1 MEDKFGSV
9 GTWFSTRWFE
19 PDTLRAFDWEAPI
32 WLYVIPV
39 AILILLLRWFI
50 LYHFSKKLPVALN
63 KKDIK
68 SDPISL
74 LRFVPPILFTL
85 SLILILVA
93 LARPQSTNEQVE
105 QWSEGI
111 DIMMVIDISQSME
124 LQDFEPNRLEAAK
137 EVARNFVEGRFQDRI
152 GLVVFSGDAYSRSP
166 LTTDYDLLN
175 TYIDEIQF
183 DLIESRGTAIGS
195 SIAVATNRLRESN
208 SNSRVM
214 ILLSDGENTAG
225 NIDPL
230 TAAKLAQ
237 AYNIKIYTI
246 GIGREGRVPFG
257 RDHFGRVRYVENN
270 LDETTLREIAKIGNG
285 NFYRV
290 TDKSALEQ
298 VFSQIDE
305 LEKADIKESRYKDTT
320 DFYLAYLKWALV
332 FLLLWLFFKSTFMTS
347 AISD

>member
-1 MEDKFGSV
+1 MDN
-9 GTWFSTRWFE
+9 WFSTRWFKPE
-19 PDTLRAFDWEAPI
+19 VLKSFDWEAPI
-32 WLYVIPV
+32 WFYLIP
-39 AILILLLRWFI
+39 AILIILLLRWLI
-50 LYHFSKKLPVALN
+50 LMRFSKKLPVALT

-68 SDPISL
+68 SDPISI
-74 LRFVPPILFTL
+74 LRFIPPLLFAL
-85 SLILILVA
+85 GLVLIVVA

-111 DIMMVIDISQSME
+111 DIMLVIDISQSME

-137 EVARNFVEGRFQDRI
+137 DVARNFVSGRFQDRI

-166 LTTDYDLLN
+166 LTTDYDLLY
-175 TYIDEIQF
+175 TYIDDIQF

-195 SIAVATNRLRESN
+195 SIAVATNRLRESD

-225 NIDPL
+225 NIEPV

-246 GIGREGRVPFG
+246 GIGKEGKVPFG

-270 LDETTLREIAKIGNG
+270 LDETTLREIAKIGKG

-290 TDKSALEQ
+290 TEKSALEQ
-298 VFSQIDE
+298 VFSQIDK

-320 DFYLAYLKWALV
+320 DFYLMYLKWAVV
-332 FLLLWLFFKSTFMTS
+332 FFLLWLMLKSTFITG
-347 AISD
+347 ALID

>member
-1 MEDKFGSV
+1 ME
-9 GTWFSTRWFE
+9 TWLSSRWFKPE
-19 PDTLRAFDWEAPI
+19 TLQSFDWEAPV
-32 WLYVIPV
+32 WFYAIPAV
-39 AILILLLRWFI
+39 LLFLILRWLI
-50 LYHFSKKLPVALN
+50 LHNFSKKLPIALT

-74 LRFVPPILFTL
+74 LRFIPPLIFALA
-85 SLILILVA
+85 LILIVVA

-111 DIMMVIDISQSME
+111 DIMLVIDISQSME

-137 EVARNFVEGRFQDRI
+137 DVARNFVEGRFQDRI

-175 TYIDEIQF
+175 TYIDDIQF

-195 SIAVATNRLRESN
+195 SIAVGTNRLIESN

-225 NIDPL
+225 NIDPI

-246 GIGREGRVPFG
+246 GIGKEGRVPFG

-270 LDETTLREIAKIGNG
+270 LDETTLREIAKIGKG

-290 TDKSALEQ
+290 TDKTALEQ
-298 VFSQIDE
+298 VFEQIDT
-305 LEKADIKESRYKDTT
+305 LEKAEIKESRYKDTT
-320 DFYLAYLKWALV
+320 DFYLIYLKWAMV
-332 FLLLWLFFKSTFMTS
+332 FFLLWLLLKSTFISS
-347 AISD
+347 AITD

>member
-1 MEDKFGSV
+1 MNH
-9 GTWFSTRWFE
+9 WFSTRWFKPE
-19 PDTLRAFDWEAPI
+19 VLRSFDWEAPI
-32 WLYVIPV
+32 WFYAIPIV
-39 AILILLLRWFI
+39 LFI
-50 LYHFSKKLPVALN
+50 LMIRWLIMNRFSKKLPVALI

-74 LRFVPPILFTL
+74 LRFIPPLLFTL
-85 SLILILVA
+85 AVILIITA

-111 DIMMVIDISQSME
+111 DIMLVIDISQSME

-137 EVARNFVEGRFQDRI
+137 EVARNFVQGRFQDRI

-175 TYIDEIQF
+175 TYIDDIQF
-183 DLIESRGTAIGS
+183 DLIETRGTAIGS
-195 SIAVATNRLRESN
+195 SIAVATNRLIESN

-225 NIDPL
+225 NIDPV

-246 GIGREGRVPFG
+246 GIGKEGRVPFG

-270 LDETTLREIAKIGNG
+270 LDETTLREIAKIGKG
-285 NFYRV
+285 DFYRV
-290 TDKSALEQ
+290 TDNSALEQ
-298 VFSQIDE
+298 VFSRIDK
-305 LEKADIKESRYKDTT
+305 LEKAEIKESRYKDTT
-320 DFYLAYLKWALV
+320 DFYLVYLRWAVV
-332 FLLLWLFFKSTFMTS
+332 FFLLWLLLKSTFTTS
-347 AISD
+347 ALTD

>member
-1 MEDKFGSV
+1 M
-9 GTWFSTRWFE
+9 RWFMPE
-19 PDTLRAFDWEAPI
+19 TLRSFDWEAPI
-32 WLYVIPV
+32 WFYTIPV
-39 AILILLLRWFI
+39 VILILILRWLI
-50 LYHFSKKLPVALN
+50 LSFFSKKLPIALV

-74 LRFVPPILFTL
+74 LRFIPPLVFAIG
-85 SLILILVA
+85 LILIIVA

-111 DIMMVIDISQSME
+111 DIMLVIDISQSME

-137 EVARNFVEGRFQDRI
+137 DVARNFVEGRFQDRI

-166 LTTDYDLLN
+166 LTTDYELLT
-175 TYIDEIQF
+175 TYINEIQF

-195 SIAVATNRLRESN
+195 SIAVATNRMRDSD

-225 NIDPL
+225 NIDPV

-237 AYNIKIYTI
+237 AYNVKIYTI
-246 GIGREGRVPFG
+246 GIGKEGRVPFG

-270 LDETTLREIAKIGNG
+270 LDETTLREIAKIGKG

-290 TDKSALEQ
+290 TDKTALEQ
-298 VFSQIDE
+298 VFAQIDQ

-320 DFYLAYLKWALV
+320 DFYLMYLKWAVV
-332 FLLLWLFFKSTFMTS
+332 FFLLWLLLKSTFVSS
-347 AISD
+347 ALVD

>member
-1 MEDKFGSV
+1 ME
-9 GTWFSTRWFE
+9 TWLSARWFKPE
-19 PDTLRAFDWEAPI
+19 TLQSFDWEAPV
-32 WLYVIPV
+32 WFYAIPAV
-39 AILILLLRWFI
+39 LLFLILRWLI
-50 LYHFSKKLPVALN
+50 LHSFSKKLPIALT

-68 SDPISL
+68 SDPVSL
-74 LRFVPPILFTL
+74 LRFIPPLIFALA
-85 SLILILVA
+85 LILIIVA

-111 DIMMVIDISQSME
+111 DIMLVIDISQSME
-124 LQDFEPNRLEAAK
+124 LQDFQPNRLEAAK
-137 EVARNFVEGRFQDRI
+137 DVARNFVEGRFQDRI

-175 TYIDEIQF
+175 TYIDGIQF

-195 SIAVATNRLRESN
+195 SIAVGTNRLIESN

-225 NIDPL
+225 NIDPV

-246 GIGREGRVPFG
+246 GIGKEGRVPFG

-270 LDETTLREIAKIGNG
+270 LDETTLREIAKIGKG

-290 TDKSALEQ
+290 TDKTALEQ
-298 VFSQIDE
+298 VFEQIDT
-305 LEKADIKESRYKDTT
+305 LEKAEIKESRYKDTT
-320 DFYLAYLKWALV
+320 DFYLIYLKWAMTFFLIW
-332 FLLLWLFFKSTFMTS
+332 LLLKSTFISS
-347 AISD
+347 AITD

>member
-1 MEDKFGSV
+1 M
-9 GTWFSTRWFE
+9 RWFK
-19 PDTLRAFDWEAPI
+19 PDTLRAFDWEAPT
-32 WLYVIPV
+32 WLYLIPV
-39 AILILLLRWFI
+39 ILIFLLLRW
-50 LYHFSKKLPVALN
+50 LLLHRFSKKLPVALN

-68 SDPISL
+68 SDSISILRFIPSL
-74 LRFVPPILFTL
+74 LFALC
-85 SLILILVA
+85 LILILIA

-111 DIMMVIDISQSME
+111 DIMLVIDISQSME

-137 EVARNFVEGRFQDRI
+137 DVARNFVEGRFQDRI

-195 SIAVATNRLRESN
+195 SIAVGTNRLRESN
-208 SNSRVM
+208 SSSRVM

-225 NIDPL
+225 NIDPV

-246 GIGREGRVPFG
+246 GIGKEGRVPFG

-270 LDETTLREIAKIGNG
+270 LDESTLREIAKIGNG

-290 TDKSALEQ
+290 TDKTALEQ
-298 VFSQIDE
+298 VFSQIDQ

-332 FLLLWLFFKSTFMTS
+332 ILLVWLFLKSTFITS
-347 AISD
+347 ALTD